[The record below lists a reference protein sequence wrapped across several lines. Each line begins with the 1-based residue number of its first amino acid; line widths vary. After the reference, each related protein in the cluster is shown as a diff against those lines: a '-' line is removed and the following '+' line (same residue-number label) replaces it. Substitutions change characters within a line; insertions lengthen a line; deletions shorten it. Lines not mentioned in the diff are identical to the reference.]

1 MSANVMFN
9 LRKTSVDA
17 LSTISATAGAL
28 TSTVNSVAALAE
40 AAQLHAEN
48 YRDETK
54 VELATRRQKSTIIA
68 TAKAQHKVTRVL
80 LELDDECKNPRFA
93 EMLAKVQTEWD
104 NPNPKLTLAAVK
116 A

>member
-1 MSANVMFN
+1 MSTVMFS

-17 LSTISATAGAL
+17 LATISATAGTL
-28 TSTVNSVAALAE
+28 TSTVNSLSALAE

-48 YRDETK
+48 FRDETRI
-54 VELATRRQKSTIIA
+54 ELATRRQKSTIIA
-68 TAKAQHKVTRVL
+68 TAKAQHKVTRTL
-80 LELDDECKNPRFA
+80 LELDGECKDPRFE
-93 EMLAKVQTEWD
+93 EMLRKVQAEWD